1 MAADKGEVAGKFCG
15 ERPHAFAE
23 VIPNSEIGGKVSVF
37 ISFTWIRCNLHLHH
51 LRLLALPLLHLA
63 VAFTSRYSMD
73 FPVSF
78 NIEQL
83 GLSECLFEEFKAAEI
98 LEQHG
103 YRACIVGDAAS
114 VVYGSDLV
122 IGDIFMA
129 IADEQLQP
137 AFQMLLGRGF
147 LEEPQTNLRFMPV
160 SDTPMKDSS
169 SGWPGHRLRRQV
181 PKHATKGILLIPATF
196 WHLDLGEN
204 RFSSDTLL
212 FPRSMCRFP
221 RLEPYL
227 NGTIKIP
234 RFYLSSHVTKSY
246 SFNLHHNRTV
256 TRRPTQSL
264 SHPLH
269 SVPICCDAESPSCSL
284 ALPATD
290 RKSILYQFLWE
301 NASAPE
307 QNQNF
312 LVVADGTRWFTQH

>member
-1 MAADKGEVAGKFCG
+1 
-15 ERPHAFAE
+15 
-23 VIPNSEIGGKVSVF
+23 
-37 ISFTWIRCNLHLHH
+37 
-51 LRLLALPLLHLA
+51 
-63 VAFTSRYSMD
+63 MD

-78 NIEQL
+78 NIAQL

-103 YRACIVGDAAS
+103 HRACIVGDVAS

-147 LEEPQTNLRFMPV
+147 LEEPQTNFRFMPV

-204 RFSSDTLL
+204 RFSTDTLL

-227 NGTIKIP
+227 NALICTIIERLPDDQLNPSLTRYIQSQYAVMLNLLPAHRRSQLPIENQFFINFFGKMLLP
-234 RFYLSSHVTKSY
+234 RSRIKFFSLW
-246 SFNLHHNRTV
+246 RMI
-256 TRRPTQSL
+256 RDGSL
-264 SHPLH
+264 ST
-269 SVPICCDAESPSCSL
+269 SDAE
-284 ALPATD
+284 AQLPQKDMLIAAKKAAGHT
-290 RKSILYQFLWE
+290 
-301 NASAPE
+301 
-307 QNQNF
+307 
-312 LVVADGTRWFTQH
+312 